1 MSGIEPA
8 VNCAA
13 QITLVVAVAEDGVI
27 GAGGTLP
34 WHLPED
40 LKRFKAATVGKPVL
54 MGRKTFESIGRALPG
69 RHNVVLTRQ
78 RDYRPADPAVDVVH
92 DLDAALARVG
102 AVAEVMV
109 IGGSDVYALALPR
122 ATRILRTR
130 VHAQV
135 AGDTWFPALAAT
147 DWRVTASERFMPD
160 ARNAHAMTFETLE
173 RISVA

>member
-1 MSGIEPA
+1 MVTAGAVLYPEPPEEIEMPETVPLVPMAA
-8 VNCAA
+8 V
-13 QITLVVAVAEDGVI
+13 
-27 GAGGTLP
+27 
-34 WHLPED
+34 
-40 LKRFKAATVGKPVL
+40 
-54 MGRKTFESIGRALPG
+54 
-69 RHNVVLTRQ
+69 
-78 RDYRPADPAVDVVH
+78 
-92 DLDAALARVG
+92 